1 MNFSKWQKKKIFKYS
16 ALPHHGKRNNMITD
30 INKILERQDYSRMTE
45 SLREKCN
52 KVAEIISKKMKDL
65 ELDGTDEGLFVNG
78 IKLFCVDDWLYI
90 HTPEEEKDN
99 NNYRD
104 YCSEYRP
111 VSTVRIYKE
120 FDVDGV
126 GHFDMFSC
134 SNKRALNFLNNA
146 VAIIEKLGEIEKE
159 KVDAIS
165 KALEATEKL

>member
-1 MNFSKWQKKKIFKYS
+1 MKI
-16 ALPHHGKRNNMITD
+16 D

-52 KVAEIISKKMKDL
+52 KLAETISKKMKDL

-99 NNYRD
+99 NDYRD
-104 YCSEYRP
+104 YCSEYRS
-111 VSTVRIYKE
+111 VSTVFIYKE

-126 GHFDMFSC
+126 GHFDFFPC
-134 SNKRALNFLNNA
+134 SNKRALKFLNNA
-146 VAIIEKLGEIEKE
+146 VAIIEELGKIEQE
-159 KVDAIS
+159 KVDAIT